1 MTALELIIMSVGLA
15 MDAGAAAICKGAC
28 MRRFNAKEAGLIAL
42 FFGVFQAVMPL
53 IGWYLG
59 TQFSLYIQTL
69 DHWIAMLLLA
79 ALGLRMIWEAVH
91 EEDELACTP
100 LDLKELLALSIATS
114 IDALAAGIALAVL
127 NTGIAV
133 PVLVI
138 GLVTALLSFI
148 GVVIGSRFGKQYQ
161 TKAQII
167 GGVVLCVIGLKIL
180 VEHLSA

>member
-1 MTALELIIMSVGLA
+1 MTALELIIMSIGLA
-15 MDAGAAAICKGAC
+15 MDASAAAICKGAC
-28 MRRFNAKEAGLIAL
+28 MRRFNVKEAGLIAL
-42 FFGVFQAVMPL
+42 FFGLFQAAMPL

-59 TQFSLYIQTL
+59 TQFSLYIQKL
-69 DHWIAMLLLA
+69 DHWIAMLLLT

-91 EEDELACTP
+91 EEDELVCMP
-100 LDLKELLALSIATS
+100 LDLKELLVLSVATS

-127 NTGIAV
+127 STGIAR

-148 GVVIGSRFGKQYQ
+148 GVIIGSRFGKKYQ

-167 GGVVLCVIGLKIL
+167 GGAVLCLIGLKIL